1 GIPRGRNCPGLP
13 CFGISFRC
21 TDWDGTA
28 PVQARFEAHSNRS
41 PRPVCGEYSSR
52 SFHRYLVFVCPYSG
66 QPVARHIA
74 NCGYRLTNSTNH
86 GKARWDLF
94 DSIDTTF
101 AARRVT
107 RLDPPVDLCPQ
118 IAPPASKA
126 DRLPV
131 SLRHVTGFPG
141 LRLLRKLRP
150 HRSSSPIAADCP
162 YPLRAKNDGF
172 PCSDF

>member
-1 GIPRGRNCPGLP
+1 MHDAVVGVWLLLLL
-13 CFGISFRC
+13 
-21 TDWDGTA
+21 
-28 PVQARFEAHSNRS
+28 
-41 PRPVCGEYSSR
+41 
-52 SFHRYLVFVCPYSG
+52 HRYLAFACPYSG

-74 NCGYRLTNSTNH
+74 DCGYQLPNSTNH
-86 GKARWDLF
+86 DKDDGDLL

-107 RLDPPVDLCPQ
+107 RLDRPVDLRPQ

-126 DRLPV
+126 DRLLV

-150 HRSSSPIAADCP
+150 HRPSSPIAADCP